1 MKKIT
6 KCIAPVAYFPP
17 IHYFAA
23 WLIADEFLFEA
34 YENYQKGSFRNRCL
48 VVTSQGVTTLS
59 IPLSQGKNEQ
69 QSIREV
75 KISNPK
81 EWQKR
86 HWSTLQTAYGSAPFW
101 EHYAPKIEKLIKSET
116 TSFFDLAQKT
126 CFLCA
131 DILHPDFRKKAKNTT
146 AFMYKKVASN
156 VSETISDKASHVS
169 TDTFFF
175 EPFMKSKW
183 LSSLE
188 VPQYAQLF
196 DDRNGFTP
204 FASILDLLLCHG
216 NRSLGI
222 LYKYADT
229 LVF

>member
-6 KCIAPVAYFPP
+6 KCVAPVAYFPP

-34 YENYQKGSFRNRCL
+34 HENYQKGSFRNRCI
-48 VVTSQGVTTLS
+48 VVTSQGATVLS

-81 EWQKR
+81 QWQKQ

-101 EHYAPKIEKLIKSET
+101 EHYAPKIEKLIRLET

-131 DILHPDFRKKAKNTT
+131 DLLHPDLKKKAKNTIE
-146 AFMYKKVASN
+146 FMSRDVACN
-156 VSETISDKASHVS
+156 VSETISDKACLVS

-175 EPFMKSKW
+175 EPFLKSK
-183 LSSLE
+183 SLFGLE
-188 VPQYAQLF
+188 APHYAQLF

-204 FASILDLLLCHG
+204 FSSILDLLLCHG
-216 NRSLGI
+216 NRSLDI
-222 LYKYADT
+222 LYRYAET
-229 LVF
+229 LIF